1 MKYWLTPW
9 FIIFV
14 LFVRIYRDHH
24 TYSMFVCAQ
33 AHQFIF
39 VHLFAFVSVFVLA
52 DGSDSKAEGEAY
64 GDMAWFWRDA
74 NVSKLWFMT

>member
-1 MKYWLTPW
+1 
-9 FIIFV
+9 
-14 LFVRIYRDHH
+14 
-24 TYSMFVCAQ
+24 MFVCVQ

-39 VHLFAFVSVFVLA
+39 VHLFVFVSVFVLA
-52 DGSDSKAEGEAY
+52 DGSDSKAEGKAY